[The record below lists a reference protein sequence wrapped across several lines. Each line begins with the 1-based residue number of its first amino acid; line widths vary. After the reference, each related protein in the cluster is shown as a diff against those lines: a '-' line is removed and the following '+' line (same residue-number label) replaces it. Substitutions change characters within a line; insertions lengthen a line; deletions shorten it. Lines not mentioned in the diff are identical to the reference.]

1 MAPDLMPSDPD
12 GAGGVSVAAPP
23 VWLCESDRD
32 LCLHRIIE
40 NWVHRT
46 PDALAVWY
54 EGRTLTYKELDTQA
68 NRLAWALRDR
78 GIGVGSLVGVSMK
91 RGLDMIIGVMA
102 ILKAG
107 AAYIPLDPR
116 MPRERLLFM
125 VADAPLPVILTS
137 GTQLDAGQAA
147 VIDLRIEPPL
157 EPSAPDRGGHDVP
170 VIPGDLVY
178 TIYTSGSTGQPKGVM
193 VPHRGVVNWLVWMRN
208 TFQATPAD
216 VVLKKAPLTF
226 DVSAWE
232 LFLPLIS
239 GACLVLADS
248 DRQFDPTYLA
258 RLMAT
263 TRVSIAQFVPS
274 LMRSFLE
281 LPDLPDLSALRHV
294 MCGGEVLP
302 PKLLRLFLDRLT
314 SEVCN
319 SYGPTEASIGVT
331 RYPCSRDDDGE
342 SVPIGSAIDNT
353 ELYILDEDLNP
364 VPPGVPG
371 ELYIGGRCLGRGYLN
386 RPDLT
391 AERFL
396 PNPFNPD
403 GEARMYR
410 TGDLCRFLDDN
421 GVIDFLGRIDD
432 QVKVRG
438 VRIELGEVEKAFAAH
453 EAVEACAAA
462 AERDQNDDAFLVAYV
477 TLAPGAELS
486 EADLRHFVRQKLPQS
501 MVPSDIVFVASFP
514 LSPNGKIDRKRLK
527 ELRPAVAK
535 PKPAK
540 VALPEDLEGRVAA
553 LWEQTLNEPPRSHT
567 EDFFDSGGDS
577 LSATRLLILI
587 ENEFGMR
594 VPLDKVLD
602 AFTVQAIAGLL
613 RSGGETPPAPLV
625 MFEVKP
631 GMAPAVVPASAWA
644 AAPGPLCRFATMDDV
659 PGIHEVC
666 RRAFPAYAQA
676 SLEEFRELCAH
687 RWERNPART
696 SDDPFGWVLETPS
709 GQIVGFHGLVP
720 IRLWVGGRTLH
731 AVSPTTWAA
740 DPGTGRAG
748 LTMLARYMQ
757 WGANRFL
764 LNTTANSVTS
774 RMHETSDFGMRRIPL
789 VDFDKRLVWVLDIGT
804 LMRWKLEQRKTSAL
818 LRGLAGL
825 PAVAGAADLAVRAM
839 MRAAGGAPSPTG
851 QRSDGIS
858 FACAPLQ
865 IDTVE
870 HFGDEFDALWDRL
883 KDGYDVTMERSAEF
897 LNWRHIGI
905 PALLGRAHVLA
916 CRDGSHLLG
925 YVALREPATTTPGH
939 VLVTDLF
946 YDRARPDAFH
956 NLMNAAFDFARTR
969 SASAFEVFG
978 LHPSVNA
985 ELETQG
991 PYVLRRAQLERL
1003 ARGASI
1009 RNVMAAM
1016 GRRSRDDVSA
1026 SYWWRTPDAELT
1038 RVCTSGE
1045 WWPSGID
1052 GDLNL

>member
-1 MAPDLMPSDPD
+1 MMAPDVMPDSA
-12 GAGGVSVAAPP
+12 GAVSSTAPP
-23 VWLCESDRD
+23 MWLCESDRE
-32 LCLHRIIE
+32 LCLHQIIE
-40 NWVHRT
+40 NWARRT
-46 PDALAVWY
+46 PGGLAVRY
-54 EGRTLTYKELDTQA
+54 EQETLTYSELDTHA
-68 NRLAWALRDR
+68 NQLAWTLRHR

-91 RGLDMIIGVMA
+91 RGLDMIIGVLA

-137 GTQLDAGQAA
+137 GTQLDAGQAVA
-147 VIDLRIEPPL
+147 IDLRTERPDK
-157 EPSAPDRGGHDVP
+157 PSRQDRGGLDVQ

-208 TFQATPAD
+208 TFEVTPAD

-302 PKLLRLFLDRLT
+302 PKLLKVFLDRLT

-364 VPPGVPG
+364 VAPGLPG

-396 PNPFNPD
+396 PNPFNPE

-410 TGDLCRFLDDN
+410 TGDLCRFLDN
-421 GVIDFLGRIDD
+421 GAIDFLGRIDD

-438 VRIELGEVEKAFAAH
+438 VRIELGEVEKAFAAN

-462 AERDQNDDAFLVAYV
+462 AERDDNDEAFLVAYV
-477 TLAPGAELS
+477 TLASNAHLS

-501 MVPSDIVFVASFP
+501 MVPSEIVFVASFP
-514 LSPNGKIDRKRLK
+514 LSPNGKIDRKRLTD
-527 ELRPAVAK
+527 LRPTVAK
-535 PKPAK
+535 PKPRH
-540 VALPEDLEGRVAA
+540 VVLPENIEGRVAA
-553 LWEQTLNEPPRSHT
+553 LWERTLHQAPRSNA
-567 EDFFDSGGDS
+567 EDFFDCGGDS
-577 LSATRLLILI
+577 LSATQLLILI
-587 ENEFGMR
+587 ENEFSVR
-594 VPLDKVLD
+594 VPLEKVLD
-602 AFTVQAIAGLL
+602 VFTIRAIAGLL
-613 RSGGETPPAPLV
+613 RSGGEAPRTPLV
-625 MFEVKP
+625 VFDVSP
-631 GMAPAVVPASAWA
+631 GMAPGSAVPASAWA
-644 AAPGPLCRFATMDDV
+644 APQGPLCRFATMDDV

-676 SLEEFRELCAH
+676 SLEAFRELCAH

-696 SDDPFGWVLETPS
+696 DDDPFGWLLEAPS
-709 GQIVGFHGLVP
+709 GQIIGFHGLVP
-720 IRLWVGGRTLH
+720 TRLWVGGRTLH
-731 AVSPTTWAA
+731 AVSPTTWAV

-748 LTMLARYMQ
+748 LTMLARYTQ

-764 LNTTANSVTS
+764 LNTTANAVTS
-774 RMHETSDFGMRRIPL
+774 RMHESSDFGMRRIPL
-789 VDFDKRLVWVLDIGT
+789 ADFDKRLVWVLDIGT
-804 LMRWKLEQRKTSAL
+804 LMRWKLEQREKSAL

-825 PAVAGAADLAVRAM
+825 PAIAGVADLAVRAM
-839 MRAAGGAPSPTG
+839 MRVSGSTPPVSGH
-851 QRSDGIS
+851 RRIR
-858 FACAPLQ
+858 FACAPLPVNVMQ
-865 IDTVE
+865 
-870 HFGDEFDALWDRL
+870 HFGDEFDELWDRL
-883 KDGYDVTMERSAEF
+883 KDGYEITTERSAAF
-897 LNWRHIGI
+897 LNWRHVGI
-905 PALLGRAHVLA
+905 PALLGRTHVLA
-916 CRDGSHLLG
+916 CRDGGRLLG
-925 YVALREPATTTPGH
+925 YVSLREPATTAPGH
-939 VLVTDLF
+939 VVATDLF
-946 YDRARPDAFH
+946 YDRERRDAFY
-956 NLMNAAFDFARTR
+956 NLMNAAFAFALSR
-969 SASAFEVFG
+969 SASTFEVFG
-978 LHPSVNA
+978 LHPSVIA

-991 PYVLRRAQLERL
+991 PYVLRRRQLERL
-1003 ARGASI
+1003 AREVSV
-1009 RNVMAAM
+1009 RNVVAAL
-1016 GRRSRDDVSA
+1016 RRRDEVST
-1026 SYWWRTPDAELT
+1026 SYWWRAPDPELA
-1038 RVCTSGE
+1038 RFCSSAE